1 MRKTIG
7 IFAHVDAGKTTLS
20 QQILL
25 QTGALR
31 AGGGRALYLDDAPLE
46 QQRGITIFSS
56 AAPFSHGG
64 EEYTLIDT
72 PGHLDF
78 GAEAERCVSVLDCAV
93 LLVSATD
100 GIQGHTEALWRLLA
114 RYRVP
119 TVLFLNKTDRP
130 TADPD
135 GVLAALRQRFS
146 ADCILF
152 DGSLFSPA
160 PPEAAFEAVAER
172 EDALLEAYLA
182 GEATPQQLLSSAA
195 ALCGSRRLFPVFAGS
210 ALTGEGVE
218 PLLCGLDRL
227 LATDYEKRETAPFA
241 ARIWQIRHDKQGVRL
256 SFLKV
261 LSGRL
266 SVKASIGA
274 DKVNE
279 LRRYTGPRFEPVQCL
294 DAGEVGAAAGLSLP
308 AGSLIGAEGEVASP
322 LFTPVL
328 TAKVVMN
335 PAQEPAVR
343 RAFALLT
350 EEDPALQAH
359 WDEGTRTLE
368 IRVMG
373 RVQLEVLTALLCE
386 RFGLEVR
393 FDRPAVRYLETIT
406 APVVGIG
413 HFEPLRHYAEVWL
426 QLSPGPRGSGIRFES
441 ACSTDL
447 LDQNFQNLIRTHVL
461 EKEHRGVLTGA
472 PVTDLTVTLLTGRSH
487 LKHTEGGDFR
497 QAVYR
502 AIRQGLAT
510 AAAAGNCLLLEPCYD
525 FTVTAPAAAA
535 GRIMADIQK
544 RQGSFDPPQSEGET
558 AVIEGRGPAAQF
570 LDYAAELPAFTGGLG
585 SFFASFGGYEPCRD
599 AAQIIA
605 GAGYE
610 FERDT
615 ENPADSIFCS
625 HGAGHP
631 VRWDEVP
638 AHAHCSL

>member
-64 EEYTLIDT
+64 EKYTLIDT

-119 TVLFLNKTDRP
+119 VFLFLNKTDRP

-135 GVLAALRQRFS
+135 GVLAAIRQRFS

-152 DGSLFSPA
+152 DGSLFSAA

-195 ALCGSRRLFPVFAGS
+195 ARCGSRRLFPVFAGS

-266 SVKASIGA
+266 SVKASA
-274 DKVNE
+274 
-279 LRRYTGPRFEPVQCL
+279 
-294 DAGEVGAAAGLSLP
+294 GAAFSPRSAGTSP
-308 AGSLIGAEGEVASP
+308 AAMP
-322 LFTPVL
+322 
-328 TAKVVMN
+328 
-335 PAQEPAVR
+335 R
-343 RAFALLT
+343 RS
-350 EEDPALQAH
+350 
-359 WDEGTRTLE
+359 
-368 IRVMG
+368 
-373 RVQLEVLTALLCE
+373 
-386 RFGLEVR
+386 
-393 FDRPAVRYLETIT
+393 
-406 APVVGIG
+406 
-413 HFEPLRHYAEVWL
+413 
-426 QLSPGPRGSGIRFES
+426 SPGPATISSGTPRTPPTRSS
-441 ACSTDL
+441 AP
-447 LDQNFQNLIRTHVL
+447 
-461 EKEHRGVLTGA
+461 TG
-472 PVTDLTVTLLTGRSH
+472 
-487 LKHTEGGDFR
+487 
-497 QAVYR
+497 R
-502 AIRQGLAT
+502 AIRSTGTRCPRWPTAPCESDRAGR
-510 AAAAGNCLLLEPCYD
+510 AAAR
-525 FTVTAPAAAA
+525 FRTAPKGRCTPLLGARPPAFSLSRCGSEQCLKVQRAVQA
-535 GRIMADIQK
+535 GRKSGFPLRRGALAAFLPDGTAGARTKEGRRRAGRPPLSLCGGRSDQK
-544 RQGSFDPPQSEGET
+544 RQKKLLTFY
-558 AVIEGRGPAAQF
+558 IGRAKIRRH
-570 LDYAAELPAFTGGLG
+570 
-585 SFFASFGGYEPCRD
+585 SKMR
-599 AAQIIA
+599 
-605 GAGYE
+605 
-610 FERDT
+610 
-615 ENPADSIFCS
+615 
-625 HGAGHP
+625 
-631 VRWDEVP
+631 V
-638 AHAHCSL
+638 